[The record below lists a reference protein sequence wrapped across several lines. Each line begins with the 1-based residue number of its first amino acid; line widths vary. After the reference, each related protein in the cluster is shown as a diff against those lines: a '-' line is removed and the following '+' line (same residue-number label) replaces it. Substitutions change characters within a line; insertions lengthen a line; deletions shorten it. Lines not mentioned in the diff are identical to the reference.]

1 MPRELVHWAVLQSSI
16 DELTA
21 QGARRVASI
30 LANNREAAFLGA
42 IAHDAPYYYQRGNAH
57 FARVANGLHGLQGQ
71 DTFYPLR
78 LLAQNL
84 ARQRQDD
91 LAELGWAFLLGMF
104 SHAITDQWF
113 HPWIFFFSG
122 DYYHADPRERSEARR
137 RHRLLEVY
145 LDDWLSC
152 TQLPEE
158 LPTSVA
164 ALLSE
169 LRGARLEYLSHF
181 LGDVIT
187 ENLFF
192 PEAPKTNCASDW
204 NSALLELGLLQWGF
218 RNPLFSGIVKLF
230 AHISPHRWAEI
241 EALSNFRRHGLG
253 LLLNGQHHYRNP
265 VSGEMLQAELRGL
278 LSGAIGDCARVFAA
292 LDLEVMSGVMPSILR
307 SLRGVSLNYG
317 VWGAGP
323 EAAKFFSD
331 TGLPLPGM
339 QMAQD
344 K

>member
-16 DELTA
+16 DELSA
-21 QGARRVASI
+21 QGAGRVASI
-30 LANNREAAFLGA
+30 LRNNREAAFLGA

-57 FARVANGLHGLQGQ
+57 FARVANGLHGLAGQ

-78 LLAQNL
+78 LLAQKL
-84 ARQRQDD
+84 ARQQQDD

-122 DYYHADPRERSEARR
+122 DYYHPVLAQRSEARR

-152 TQLPEE
+152 TQEIQNT
-158 LPTSVA
+158 PTTVA
-164 ALLSE
+164 ALLAE
-169 LRGARLEYLSHF
+169 LRGTRLEYLSHF
-181 LGDVIT
+181 LGDVVT

-192 PEAPKTNCASDW
+192 SQAPRVNCAADW
-204 NSALLELGLLQWGF
+204 HSAFLELGLLQWGF
-218 RNPLFSGIVKLF
+218 RNSMFSAVIKLC
-230 AHISPHRWAEI
+230 AHISPERWAEV
-241 EALSNFRRHGLG
+241 EALSNFGRHGLG
-253 LLLNGQHHYRNP
+253 LVLSGQHHYRNP
-265 VSGEMLQAELRGL
+265 VTGEPLQAELRSL
-278 LSGAIGDCARVFAA
+278 FKGAVGDCARVFAA
-292 LDLEVMSGVMPSILR
+292 LDLEIMSGVVPAILR
-307 SLRGVSLNYG
+307 TLRGVSLNYG

-339 QMAQD
+339 QMTER
-344 K
+344 